1 MSHKNTLFTGQP
13 IFSQILQLI
22 PRSLVGRLSSR
33 HQSDRYVKTFKS
45 WDHMVS
51 MLYQGFFQ
59 CLSLRELITGLQAN
73 SGRLRHLGLNN
84 TPRRSTLADAN
95 IRRPAA
101 FFEDL
106 YHAVYALHCKS
117 LPDSR
122 PIDRKM
128 FIIDSTTIS
137 LFSNIMHGAG
147 SYKLDGRK
155 KGGAKAHVLLDAEHN
170 IPSFVRIT
178 ESKHHDLVFLQNLPI
193 PADSVLVFD
202 MAYINYLKFTEWEK
216 DHITWVTRE
225 KVDAY
230 YVITDRNPIDDTSLA
245 AGVLEDHGIILG
257 RPSNERNTPMVAARR
272 IVFKDEASG
281 KTFIFLTNNKTLQ
294 AQEVAA
300 IYKRRWQIELL
311 FKRIKQRY
319 PLKYFLGET
328 ENAIRIQIW
337 AALLCDLLVQIIFNT
352 VNTLRQTKWS
362 YANLA
367 AMIKHH
373 LMTYL
378 KLIPFLVH
386 PDRIILQNKKTGYKT
401 GTLFDA
407 QGALF

>member
-1 MSHKNTLFTGQP
+1 
-13 IFSQILQLI
+13 
-22 PRSLVGRLSSR
+22 
-33 HQSDRYVKTFKS
+33 
-45 WDHMVS
+45 
-51 MLYQGFFQ
+51 
-59 CLSLRELITGLQAN
+59 
-73 SGRLRHLGLNN
+73 
-84 TPRRSTLADAN
+84 
-95 IRRPAA
+95 
-101 FFEDL
+101 
-106 YHAVYALHCKS
+106 
-117 LPDSR
+117 
-122 PIDRKM
+122 
-128 FIIDSTTIS
+128 
-137 LFSNIMHGAG
+137 
-147 SYKLDGRK
+147 
-155 KGGAKAHVLLDAEHN
+155 
-170 IPSFVRIT
+170 
-178 ESKHHDLVFLQNLPI
+178 
-193 PADSVLVFD
+193 
-202 MAYINYLKFTEWEK
+202 
-216 DHITWVTRE
+216 
-225 KVDAY
+225 
-230 YVITDRNPIDDTSLA
+230 
-245 AGVLEDHGIILG
+245 
-257 RPSNERNTPMVAARR
+257 MVAARR